1 MPPDMTA
8 QTPPSA
14 PAQWLTQSHNLSQLP
29 STPNASV
36 DKGQERAAPE
46 PRRSNPNEPVHPTV
60 RVRSNSSLQRNQRTS
75 SSNNHC
81 GQPLSTADTDLTQG
95 TDMPSIFP
103 ALPISSPLTSSA
115 PRPGNLLAASGLVP
129 NTHAPRGCPSGQQP
143 PNNHERL
150 LGFASPPLLPL
161 FLDEASRPPFL
172 DVLMLPPPPLVDAGT
187 NPFLPPF
194 PVPTLPLPPQVS
206 TPPLLAIGTFS
217 MVIGDQ
223 ALATLVNSQA
233 TAPSNLRRAPTT
245 STGQVTY
252 FTMAQPSDGFV
263 SAAMPITTIETDIPL
278 LSSQGR
284 QGLANNNT
292 GASTQNHNP
301 ACTCNI
307 GQEVLTAGCPPEQ
320 QQSSSMSSQTRSHT
334 SLPQFPL
341 LIDDSGIPPLLDA
354 IIRPRTAFQGTAPQ
368 FLLPPFQPPSFIR
381 PHTDF
386 QGTAP
391 QFLPPPFQPPSFP
404 QPVQQTLRALDVGSI
419 LLVIGDQPLAT
430 MVNRRSSASPNPP
443 REGTTQSG
451 PTRNYFPHGL
461 AMVHRQ
467 PSTITHDAAA
477 ASTSPIA
484 PVTTIEIDIPLF
496 STDSLPV
503 LADDNTA
510 ATLHTSNSPSIAP
523 QLPAIEDW
531 PSTEAAAAE
540 IVRDSGQR
548 YDSDGTLDTTASS
561 LAPPNRNATPQ
572 NNTFAIVPLQAV
584 TTTAPTAE
592 FSPLPQG
599 VVTPNTG
606 STAPFVLLED
616 QSVPAVTTGN
626 QASQPTRYRFAVN
639 IGHFSPST
647 TPIVRLEAEPQN
659 SPPGPVVPRPAVRS
673 RTHVHSTQRQL

>member
-1 MPPDMTA
+1 MA
-8 QTPPSA
+8 
-14 PAQWLTQSHNLSQLP
+14 H
-29 STPNASV
+29 
-36 DKGQERAAPE
+36 
-46 PRRSNPNEPVHPTV
+46 
-60 RVRSNSSLQRNQRTS
+60 
-75 SSNNHC
+75 NHC
-81 GQPLSTADTDLTQG
+81 PPLTRILLRERICPQFFL
-95 TDMPSIFP
+95 P
-103 ALPISSPLTSSA
+103 LPISSLVTSSA
-115 PRPGNLLAASGLVP
+115 TRSANLLAATGLVP

-172 DVLMLPPPPLVDAGT
+172 DVLMLPPPHLVDAGT

-194 PVPTLPLPPQVS
+194 PIPTITLPPQVS
-206 TPPLLAIGTFS
+206 TPPLLSIGTFT

-233 TAPSNLRRAPTT
+233 AAPSNLGRAPIT
-245 STGQVTY
+245 STGQVTSL
-252 FTMAQPSDGFV
+252 TMAQPSDGFV

-307 GQEVLTAGCPPEQ
+307 GPEVLTAGFPPAQ
-320 QQSSSMSSQTRSHT
+320 QQSSSMSSQTRGHT
-334 SLPQFPL
+334 SLPQFTV
-341 LIDDSGIPPLLDA
+341 LIDDSGIPPLLDE
-354 IIRPRTAFQGTAPQ
+354 IIRPRTALQGTAPQ
-368 FLLPPFQPPSFIR
+368 ILLPPSQPPSFIR
-381 PHTDF
+381 PHTAF

-419 LLVIGDQPLAT
+419 LIVIGDQPLAT
-430 MVNRRSSASPNPP
+430 MVNRSSSASANPP
-443 REGTTQSG
+443 REDTTQSE
-451 PTRNYFPHGL
+451 PMRNYFPHGL
-461 AMVHRQ
+461 AMVPRQ
-467 PSTITHDAAA
+467 PSTITHDTPAD
-477 ASTSPIA
+477 STSPIA

-496 STDSLPV
+496 NTDSLPV
-503 LADDNTA
+503 LADNNTV
-510 ATLHTSNSPSIAP
+510 ATIHTSNSPSIPP
-523 QLPAIEDW
+523 QFSAMADQ
-531 PSTEAAAAE
+531 PSTEATTVE
-540 IVRDSGQR
+540 IVRDPGQH
-548 YDSDGTLDTTASS
+548 YDSDGTLDTTESS

-599 VVTPNTG
+599 VVAANTG
-606 STAPFVLLED
+606 ATVPSVWLED
-616 QSVPAVTTGN
+616 PGAPAMTHGN